1 VLSDLPVDRVVCV
14 DGPTVEQ
21 FLIAVDPLPDD
32 APVIVTLE
40 VPPTI
45 GTDPAAVVDGVLDL
59 VEEVARAQLRA
70 WLPSA
75 DGIVDHSDLD
85 RRAIRRLARETATT
99 SSHFGPFLADVAEAA
114 LLGRPVSASHD
125 PDTRARGLA
134 AILRTAYRRDH
145 VALVW
150 WTAHPMDPDTRHAAG
165 AAAQWLA
172 GRGLGI
178 WTLGSGTVDSG
189 RFSVVTLEVPAA
201 LNRPTRPATPA
212 VMFPALSGR
221 PHPGSAV
228 ELRFEATLAHNQ
240 WAHGR
245 AWNHVYQPHPLTP
258 PIRVDLM
265 WPTER
270 VVVELDGPD
279 HRGMLK
285 YADDRRR
292 DNALTAGGY
301 AVLRFTN
308 DEVTDD
314 LSRVL
319 AMIEG
324 LLVTRRRDEGIL
336 GENRAR

>member
-1 VLSDLPVDRVVCV
+1 MLADLPVDRVVCV

-21 FLIAVDPLPDD
+21 FVLAVDPLPDD
-32 APVIVTLE
+32 APVMLTLE
-40 VPPTI
+40 LPPTI

-59 VEEVARAQLRA
+59 VEEVARAQFRA

-75 DGIVDHSDLD
+75 DGIIERSDLD
-85 RRAIRRLARETATT
+85 RRTIRRLARETATI

-114 LLGRPVSASHD
+114 LLGEPASARHD

-134 AILRTAYRRDH
+134 AILRTAYHRAG
-145 VALVW
+145 VVLVW
-150 WTAHPMDPDTRHAAG
+150 WTAQPADADTRRAATV
-165 AAAQWLA
+165 AAQWLA
-172 GRGLGI
+172 GRGLGV
-178 WTLGSGTVDSG
+178 WTLGSGVVDSG
-189 RFSVVTLEVPAA
+189 RFPVVALDLPDGPDAPVVPAV
-201 LNRPTRPATPA
+201 L
-212 VMFPALSGR
+212 FPALSGR

-228 ELRFEATLAHNQ
+228 EVGFEATLTHHQ

-245 AWNHVYQPHPLTP
+245 AWNHVYQPHPLAP

-292 DNALTAGGY
+292 DNALTVGGY

-308 DEVTDD
+308 DEVSDD

-324 LLVTRRRDEGIL
+324 LLVARRRNEGIP
-336 GENRAR
+336 GEDRAR

>member
-1 VLSDLPVDRVVCV
+1 MLSDLPVDRVVCL

-21 FLIAVDPLPDD
+21 FLLAVDPLPDN

-40 VPPTI
+40 LRSSI
-45 GTDPAAVVDGVLDL
+45 GTDPAAVVDGVLDML
-59 VEEVARAQLRA
+59 EGVARAQRRA

-75 DGIVDHSDLD
+75 DGIVDGSDLD
-85 RRAIRRLARETATT
+85 RRAIRRLAHETATT
-99 SSHFGPFLADVAEAA
+99 STHFGPYLADIAEAA
-114 LLGRPVSASHD
+114 LLGRSVAVPHD
-125 PDTRARGLA
+125 PETRTRGLTA
-134 AILRTAYRRDH
+134 VLRTAYHRDG
-145 VALVW
+145 VVLAW
-150 WTAHPMDPDTRHAAG
+150 WTAHPMTIETRRAVG

-178 WTLGSGTVDSG
+178 WTLGSGIVEPG
-189 RFSVVTLEVPAA
+189 RFPVVTLDVP
-201 LNRPTRPATPA
+201 RGPDRPALPA

-221 PHPGSAV
+221 PHPGSTV
-228 ELRFEATLAHNQ
+228 EVNFETTLAHCQ

-292 DNALTAGGY
+292 DNALTVGGY

-324 LLVTRRRDEGIL
+324 LLVARRRDEGNP
-336 GENRAR
+336 GDNRAR